1 MTENHTVPKHYLYGT
16 RMMNIILTQL
26 RSSASFL
33 NYDLFR
39 VGTVSDKSCRCGAA
53 LESLKHFVL
62 DCPLCL
68 SQNYTDRE
76 YQHGYNL
83 LYSRY
88 QISDMWQCKFN
99 L

>member
-1 MTENHTVPKHYLYGT
+1 VVENHTVPKHYFCGPRIL
-16 RMMNIILTQL
+16 NIILTQL

-53 LESLKHFVL
+53 LESLKYFVL
-62 DCPLCL
+62 DCPIYL
-68 SQNYTDRE
+68 SQNYPDRE
-76 YQHGYNL
+76 SQHGYNL
-83 LYSRY
+83 LFSRY
-88 QISDMWQCKFN
+88 QISDMWKCKFN